1 MAEGTV
7 YGSDS
12 ANVVPMQPG
21 ESPAAALER
30 EGNEKLAA
38 ARYWKSLWDLD
49 LREAYFFATPQR
61 QRQIQSY
68 SQPPQQRLLD
78 AAELNTDVAFELCGD
93 FATEVINTYMPEA
106 GQWCERGAGE
116 MVSADQFEKIRK
128 DVEAADKQIF
138 TAIKASN
145 LYAEISKA
153 FDPDL
158 SIGTVAL
165 WIDRPHP
172 SKPIQCL
179 AVPIHEFEINLGPD
193 GTIDDRFAIRFTRN
207 SHVRVLLGEEIW
219 AKVPEK
225 IKTKIREKPATKTE
239 LRWGFWRLWDRH
251 DDEVWQH
258 VVYVGNEMVHDAI
271 LKGEGCCPMIV
282 FRWNPNPDWP
292 WGHGP
297 LLQYMPTLRQVD
309 ELELM
314 RTEHA
319 ELSIRPAFSFPDDSF
334 AAIEQGIE
342 PGMGYPI
349 RVGSESAIKPI
360 YLPPPPEAANYA
372 YEEKEHRL
380 RKGFYVDFPQQS
392 GDTPPTLGQ
401 WLDEMARAQRRIG
414 RPGLPFFRE
423 GPAQIFIRFKY
434 LMEAS
439 GAVRPIKIDG
449 KTISLMPYNPAQR
462 AAEQQEIAMAVHG
475 LQLCAQFW
483 PEEFKM
489 WVDGKAT
496 MDALLDKLRVELVKM
511 RKKDQVEA
519 AVSSIGKLLG
529 GSPPGGVIKGPAPP
543 QPGTSGLPA

>member
-1 MAEGTV
+1 MADGSV
-7 YGSDS
+7 YGSPAD
-12 ANVVPMQPG
+12 NQVPKSDG
-21 ESPAAALER
+21 ETPQQALER
-30 EGNEKLAA
+30 EGIERLAA
-38 ARYWKSLWDLD
+38 SRVWKSLWDLD
-49 LREAYFFATPQR
+49 LREAYFFADPQR

-106 GQWCERGAGE
+106 GQWCERGPGE
-116 MVSADQFEKIRK
+116 MISAKQFETIAK

-165 WIDRPHP
+165 WIERPHP
-172 SKPIQCL
+172 SSPIWTS
-179 AVPIHEFEINLGPD
+179 AVPIREFEINLGPD
-193 GTIDDRFAIRFTRN
+193 GNIDDRFAIRFTRN
-207 SHVRVLLGEEIW
+207 SYVRKLLGEEIW
-219 AKVPEK
+219 AKVKEETKRK
-225 IKTKIREKPATKTE
+225 IKDKPATRTE
-239 LRWGFWRLWDRH
+239 VCWGFWRLWDDRS
-251 DDEVWQH
+251 DECWQH
-258 VVYVGNEMVHDAI
+258 VVYIGKEMVHSTTF
-271 LKGEGCCPMIV
+271 KGEGCCPMLV

-297 LLQYMPTLRQVD
+297 LLQYLPSLRQID

-314 RTEHA
+314 RSEHA
-319 ELSIRPAFSFPDDSF
+319 ELSIRPPFAYPDDSF
-334 AAIEQGIE
+334 AAIEQGLE

-349 RVGSESAIKPI
+349 RQGSGSDIKPI
-360 YLPPPPEAANYA
+360 YLPPPPDSANYA

-380 RKGFYVDFPQQS
+380 RKGFFVDFPQQT

-439 GAVRPIKIDG
+439 GAVQPIKIDG
-449 KTISLMPYNPAQR
+449 KKIALMPYNPAQR

-489 WVDGKAT
+489 WVDGKGT

-511 RKKDQVEA
+511 RNPDQVQK
-519 AVSSIGKLLG
+519 AVDQIGKLLG
-529 GSPPGGVIKGPAPP
+529 GQ
-543 QPGTSGLPA
+543 QPGAQGAGQIAGGQAAA